1 MSPLLREASGAHAAD
16 TSGAHPADMERGA
29 SEASGAN
36 ASEASKA
43 HIKAP
48 LRALLALAR
57 ARKRGQEDKRS
68 AEDKKQARAQKE
80 KQARLL
86 LARKRGRPVGSKN
99 KKSSGRDMAAGM
111 EGEAS
116 EASGAQPVNRPRFS
130 DRAASALAKSE
141 LALAERT
148 WKASEASRAR
158 PADMDE
164 VSRARRA
171 ELSAAFRARVV
182 VGGFLAEE
190 AGMEGGASE
199 ASGAHPAGM
208 QGRVS
213 GVRKRGPPV
222 GSKHSK
228 PRKKAH
234 GGDIYLRLLVGME
247 GGASKASGA
256 RPVEDNAVLLVDQF
270 LAEADYAL

>member
-1 MSPLLREASGAHAAD
+1 MGGGATHTADMDGGASGAHAADMDGGASEASGAHAAD
-16 TSGAHPADMERGA
+16 MDGRA

-36 ASEASKA
+36 ASGASEAHNKA
-43 HIKAP
+43 PVISP

-57 ARKRGQEDKRS
+57 ARKRGQEDTMS
-68 AEDKKQARAQKE
+68 AEDKKQACAQKE

-111 EGEAS
+111 EG
-116 EASGAQPVNRPRFS
+116 
-130 DRAASALAKSE
+130 
-141 LALAERT
+141 
-148 WKASEASRAR
+148 
-158 PADMDE
+158 
-164 VSRARRA
+164 
-171 ELSAAFRARVV
+171 
-182 VGGFLAEE
+182 
-190 AGMEGGASE
+190 GASE

-208 QGRVS
+208 EGRVS

-234 GGDIYLRLLVGME
+234 GGDIYLRLLAAME
-247 GGASKASGA
+247 SGASEASGA
-256 RPVEDNAVLLVDQF
+256 RPVEADAVLLVDRF
-270 LAEADYAL
+270 LAEEHYALQNKYSPQP

>member
-1 MSPLLREASGAHAAD
+1 MSPPLREASGAHAAD

-86 LARKRGRPVGSKN
+86 LARKRGRPVGSKTKN
-99 KKSSGRDMAAGM
+99 KKSSGRDMAVGM
-111 EGEAS
+111 PGGAS
-116 EASGAQPVNRPRFS
+116 EASGAC
-130 DRAASALAKSE
+130 
-141 LALAERT
+141 
-148 WKASEASRAR
+148 

-182 VGGFLAEE
+182 VSQFLAEE
-190 AGMEGGASE
+190 LGMEG
-199 ASGAHPAGM
+199 
-208 QGRVS
+208 
-213 GVRKRGPPV
+213 
-222 GSKHSK
+222 
-228 PRKKAH
+228 
-234 GGDIYLRLLVGME
+234 
-247 GGASKASGA
+247 
-256 RPVEDNAVLLVDQF
+256 
-270 LAEADYAL
+270 